1 MKRAFTLI
9 ELLVVI
15 AIIGIL
21 VALLLPAVQMA
32 REAGRRTKCMNNL
45 KQIGIAIQVIEGPM
59 MDGMNVV
66 GDLFGEGKMFLP
78 QVVKS
83 ARVMK
88 KAVAYLLPY
97 IERTGIADRYDHDAS
112 VCEGVDCELS
122 AKKISVYLCPS
133 DGDQPFDPHNT
144 DVYHWRTANYVGVM
158 GTTDK
163 GMVAL
168 ENRHC
173 GSYATSGCLY
183 PYSVVRLA
191 DVTDG
196 AANTLIV
203 GEQIHWL
210 RVWTAGAYWTNIYG
224 PKNHTC
230 VMPTKNVHWPINTDP
245 KERKYNHARPDQ
257 NCLFNDI
264 YFSSNHDGGCNFTW
278 ADGHVSWL
286 NESIELETFKALATR
301 AGQEVVR

>member
-45 KQIGIAIQVIEGPM
+45 KQIGIALQAYHTLEGCFPN
-59 MDGMNVV
+59 GASSAELKRLGTGTPV
-66 GDLFGEGKMFLP
+66 GTREGW
-78 QVVKS
+78 
-83 ARVMK
+83 RV
-88 KAVAYLLPY
+88 YLLPY
-97 IERTGIADRYDHDAS
+97 IERTGLAETYDYDAS